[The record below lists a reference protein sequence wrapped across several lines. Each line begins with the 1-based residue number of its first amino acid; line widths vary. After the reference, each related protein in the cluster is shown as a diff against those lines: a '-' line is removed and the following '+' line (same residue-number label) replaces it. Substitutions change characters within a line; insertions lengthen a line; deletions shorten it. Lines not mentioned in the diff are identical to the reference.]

1 MEYLKKYQSILER
14 TSLFGSIP
22 SDELQ
27 ALLSCLAPRVQQF
40 AANGLIFAEGSPAG
54 QMGLVLHG
62 SVQIVQEDFYGNR
75 HIIAA
80 LGPGELFAE
89 AFACAGIAS
98 LPVSVF
104 AVQECTVLLL
114 DAARIL
120 RPCQNACRFH
130 QKAVLNLLQSMASR
144 NLQMNQKLWLL
155 SRKTTQQ
162 KLMAYFSA
170 QAKAAGSREFS
181 IPFNRQQLAD
191 YLGVE
196 RSAMCC
202 ELSKLQSKGCLTARK
217 NSISLLRE
225 WEE

>member
-27 ALLSCLAPRVQQF
+27 ALLGCLAPRVQQF

-120 RPCQNACRFH
+120 A
-130 QKAVLNLLQSMASR
+130 
-144 NLQMNQKLWLL
+144 
-155 SRKTTQQ
+155 
-162 KLMAYFSA
+162 
-170 QAKAAGSREFS
+170 
-181 IPFNRQQLAD
+181 
-191 YLGVE
+191 
-196 RSAMCC
+196 
-202 ELSKLQSKGCLTARK
+202 
-217 NSISLLRE
+217 
-225 WEE
+225 

>member
-89 AFACAGIAS
+89 AFACEGIAS
-98 LPVSVF
+98 LPVSVLPCRNAPCCCWMRRAFF
-104 AVQECTVLLL
+104 ALARMP
-114 DAARIL
+114 AAFTKKQ
-120 RPCQNACRFH
+120 C
-130 QKAVLNLLQSMASR
+130 
-144 NLQMNQKLWLL
+144 
-155 SRKTTQQ
+155 
-162 KLMAYFSA
+162 
-170 QAKAAGSREFS
+170 
-181 IPFNRQQLAD
+181 
-191 YLGVE
+191 
-196 RSAMCC
+196 
-202 ELSKLQSKGCLTARK
+202 
-217 NSISLLRE
+217 
-225 WEE
+225 